1 MPDNCILVI
10 ILLLILYMLY
20 TRNKSKFDTS
30 MAQRSQVST
39 GPMSY
44 DHPDPIQNLDKIL
57 EYGVNNE

>member
-1 MPDNCILVI
+1 
-10 ILLLILYMLY
+10 MLY